1 MDTNKRLPKT
11 QTTLRVLKIL
21 LGLTLLV
28 FALKGAN
35 WIELRKSLTAANLTW
50 LLLALGIVVIGLVL
64 KIWRW
69 SMLLHNFGLKNPF
82 GLVSEA
88 YLAGQA
94 ANILLPVRGGELIR
108 IGMMGK
114 GDAGSLT
121 RLVGTVAIEKFLDL
135 LALTGLTVLVL
146 PSLRSIGSSYIPQGL
161 AIFAVVAVIIL
172 IAYVFWAPRF
182 WPVIQR
188 KIQSSHSRWIVRSAE
203 VIGQFVES
211 SSWLKDWRKIAS
223 SLLVTLIIWCLMWA
237 TNLLA
242 FRSVDLGADPLM
254 AGLVLVLVYIG
265 LIPALMPG
273 NIGPF
278 YFFAQLALRAFDI
291 PLNQALA
298 FAILLHAVV
307 TLPVL
312 VIGGV
317 ILLISGKLKT
327 SRVVNLAQ
335 TTVQKHVPKGTTLT
349 NELKQDRREEAD
361 RE

>member
-1 MDTNKRLPKT
+1 MAGKIPALHMDAKKRSLN
-11 QTTLRVLKIL
+11 TLIIL
-21 LGLTLLV
+21 RGLRIALGLILLV
-28 FALKGAN
+28 FALQGAN
-35 WIELRKSLTAANLTW
+35 WIELRKSLTAANLIW
-50 LLLALGIVVIGLVL
+50 LLLALGVVVLGLVL

-69 SMLLHNFGLKNPF
+69 STLLHNFGLKNPF
-82 GLVSEA
+82 RLVSEA

-94 ANILLPVRGGELIR
+94 ANILLPIRGGELIR

-114 GDAGSLT
+114 GDASGLA
-121 RLVGTVAIEKFLDL
+121 RLAGTVAVEKFLDL
-135 LALTGLTVLVL
+135 VALTGLTLFVL
-146 PSLRSIGSSYIPQGL
+146 PSLRSIGNSYIPQGL
-161 AIFAVVAVIIL
+161 AIFAIVAMVFLVV
-172 IAYVFWAPRF
+172 YVFWAPRL
-182 WPVIQR
+182 WSIIQR
-188 KIQSSHSRWIVRSAE
+188 KTQSSHSRWIVHSAE

-211 SSWLKDWRKIAS
+211 SIWLKDWRKIIS
-223 SLLVTLIIWCLMWA
+223 SLLVTLLIWCLMWV

-242 FRSVDLGADPLM
+242 FRSVYLSADPLM

-291 PLNQALA
+291 PLDQALA

-317 ILLISGKLKT
+317 ILLASGRK
-327 SRVVNLAQ
+327 RQ
-335 TTVQKHVPKGTTLT
+335 T
-349 NELKQDRREEAD
+349 
-361 RE
+361 

>member
-1 MDTNKRLPKT
+1 MAGKIPALHMDAKKRSLN
-11 QTTLRVLKIL
+11 TLTIL
-21 LGLTLLV
+21 RGLRIALGLILLV
-28 FALKGAN
+28 FALQGAN
-35 WIELRKSLTAANLTW
+35 WIELRKSLTAANLIW
-50 LLLALGIVVIGLVL
+50 LLLALGVVVLGLVL

-69 SMLLHNFGLKNPF
+69 STLLHNFGLKNPF
-82 GLVSEA
+82 RLVSEA

-94 ANILLPVRGGELIR
+94 ANILLPIRGGELIR

-114 GDAGSLT
+114 GDASGLA
-121 RLVGTVAIEKFLDL
+121 RLAGTVAVEKFLDL
-135 LALTGLTVLVL
+135 VALTGLTLFVL
-146 PSLRSIGSSYIPQGL
+146 PSLRSIGNSYIPQGL
-161 AIFAVVAVIIL
+161 AIFAIVAMVFLVV
-172 IAYVFWAPRF
+172 YVFWAPRL
-182 WPVIQR
+182 WSIIQR
-188 KIQSSHSRWIVRSAE
+188 KTQSSHSRWIVHSAE

-211 SSWLKDWRKIAS
+211 SIWLKDWRKIIS
-223 SLLVTLIIWCLMWA
+223 SLLVTLLIWCLMWV

-242 FRSVDLGADPLM
+242 FRSVYLSADPLM

-291 PLNQALA
+291 PLDQALA

-317 ILLISGKLKT
+317 ILLASGRK
-327 SRVVNLAQ
+327 RQ
-335 TTVQKHVPKGTTLT
+335 T
-349 NELKQDRREEAD
+349 
-361 RE
+361 

>member
-1 MDTNKRLPKT
+1 MDTNKRLLDT
-11 QTTLRVLKIL
+11 QTILRGLRIA
-21 LGLTLLV
+21 LGLILLV
-28 FALKGAN
+28 FALQGAN

-50 LLLALGIVVIGLVL
+50 LLPALGVVVIGLVL

-69 SMLLHNFGLKNPF
+69 STLLHNFDLENPF
-82 GLVSEA
+82 RLVSEA

-94 ANILLPVRGGELIR
+94 ANILLPIRGGELIR

-114 GDAGSLT
+114 GEADGDNEFRLARLAGT
-121 RLVGTVAIEKFLDL
+121 IAVEKFLDL
-135 LALTGLTVLVL
+135 LALTGLTLLVL
-146 PSLRSIGSSYIPQGL
+146 PSLRSLGSQYIPQGL
-161 AIFAVVAVIIL
+161 AVFSVAAIAFLVV
-172 IAYVFWAPRF
+172 YVLWAPRL
-182 WPVIQR
+182 WSVIQR
-188 KIQSSHSRWIVRSAE
+188 KIQGSHPRWIVRSAE
-203 VIGQFVES
+203 VIGQFIAS
-211 SSWLKDWRKIAS
+211 SVWLRDWRKISS
-223 SLLVTLIIWCLMWA
+223 SLLITLVIWCLMWA

-242 FRSVDLGADPLM
+242 FRSVYLRADPLM

-291 PLNQALA
+291 PLDQALA

-317 ILLISGKLKT
+317 ILLASGRK
-327 SRVVNLAQ
+327 RQMLAGDAD
-335 TTVQKHVPKGTTLT
+335 GT
-349 NELKQDRREEAD
+349 
-361 RE
+361 

>member
-1 MDTNKRLPKT
+1 MDAKKRSLN
-11 QTTLRVLKIL
+11 TLTIL
-21 LGLTLLV
+21 RGLRIALGLILLV
-28 FALKGAN
+28 FALQGAN
-35 WIELRKSLTAANLTW
+35 WIELRKSLTAANLIW
-50 LLLALGIVVIGLVL
+50 LLLALGVVVLGLVL

-69 SMLLHNFGLKNPF
+69 STLLHNFGFKNPF
-82 GLVSEA
+82 RLVSEA

-94 ANILLPVRGGELIR
+94 ANILLPIRGGELIR

-114 GDAGSLT
+114 GDASGLA
-121 RLVGTVAIEKFLDL
+121 RLAGTVAVEKFLDL
-135 LALTGLTVLVL
+135 LALTGLTLLVL
-146 PSLRSIGSSYIPQGL
+146 PSLRSIGNSYIPQGL
-161 AIFAVVAVIIL
+161 AIFAIVAMVCLVV
-172 IAYVFWAPRF
+172 YVFWAPRL
-182 WPVIQR
+182 WSIIQR
-188 KIQSSHSRWIVRSAE
+188 KTQSSHSRWIVHSAE

-211 SSWLKDWRKIAS
+211 SIWLKDWRKIIS
-223 SLLVTLIIWCLMWA
+223 SLLVTLLIWCLMWV

-242 FRSVDLGADPLM
+242 FRSVYLSADPLM

-291 PLNQALA
+291 PLDQALA

-317 ILLISGKLKT
+317 ILLASGRK
-327 SRVVNLAQ
+327 RQ
-335 TTVQKHVPKGTTLT
+335 T
-349 NELKQDRREEAD
+349 
-361 RE
+361 